1 MRSAKQLFALLL
13 ALVMVLSACK
23 QVPETT
29 QPGTTVPTT
38 QAPTTPGHSRRP
50 APGWHPL
57 TTGRRHQARVHGTRH
72 NNDTQPD
79 VSPAPAP
86 HKHKTKRGQ
95 PMHIAAHPAYPT
107 IRRVTTQGRLS
118 AADINELANLG
129 YDITA
134 ALVTL
139 TNTNRETIRDQ
150 AARGELTEH
159 DLLDALTIDALRNP
173 RT

>member
-1 MRSAKQLFALLL
+1 
-13 ALVMVLSACK
+13 
-23 QVPETT
+23 
-29 QPGTTVPTT
+29 
-38 QAPTTPGHSRRP
+38 
-50 APGWHPL
+50 
-57 TTGRRHQARVHGTRH
+57 
-72 NNDTQPD
+72 
-79 VSPAPAP
+79 
-86 HKHKTKRGQ
+86 
-95 PMHIAAHPAYPT
+95 MHIAAHPAYPT

-118 AADINELANLG
+118 AADTNELTNLG
-129 YDITA
+129 YDIVG

>member
-1 MRSAKQLFALLL
+1 
-13 ALVMVLSACK
+13 
-23 QVPETT
+23 
-29 QPGTTVPTT
+29 
-38 QAPTTPGHSRRP
+38 
-50 APGWHPL
+50 
-57 TTGRRHQARVHGTRH
+57 
-72 NNDTQPD
+72 
-79 VSPAPAP
+79 
-86 HKHKTKRGQ
+86 
-95 PMHIAAHPAYPT
+95 MHIAAHPAYPT
-107 IRRVTTQGRLS
+107 IRRVTTQGRLLG
-118 AADINELANLG
+118 ADINELANLG

>member
-1 MRSAKQLFALLL
+1 
-13 ALVMVLSACK
+13 
-23 QVPETT
+23 
-29 QPGTTVPTT
+29 
-38 QAPTTPGHSRRP
+38 
-50 APGWHPL
+50 
-57 TTGRRHQARVHGTRH
+57 
-72 NNDTQPD
+72 
-79 VSPAPAP
+79 
-86 HKHKTKRGQ
+86 
-95 PMHIAAHPAYPT
+95 MHIAAHPAYPT

-118 AADINELANLG
+118 GADINELTNLG

-173 RT
+173 KT

>member
-1 MRSAKQLFALLL
+1 MGPPNKPPGAQQPPGASDPRPTNTTPQHNPGPHHTGAQSPTSTRL
-13 ALVMVLSACK
+13 A
-23 QVPETT
+23 PTHD
-29 QPGTTVPTT
+29 GT
-38 QAPTTPGHSRRP
+38 TTPGAR
-50 APGWHPL
+50 A
-57 TTGRRHQARVHGTRH
+57 RHTPQQQTP
-72 NNDTQPD
+72 NS

-107 IRRVTTQGRLS
+107 IRRVTTQGRLLG
-118 AADINELANLG
+118 ADINELTNLG

>member
-1 MRSAKQLFALLL
+1 
-13 ALVMVLSACK
+13 
-23 QVPETT
+23 
-29 QPGTTVPTT
+29 
-38 QAPTTPGHSRRP
+38 
-50 APGWHPL
+50 
-57 TTGRRHQARVHGTRH
+57 
-72 NNDTQPD
+72 
-79 VSPAPAP
+79 
-86 HKHKTKRGQ
+86 
-95 PMHIAAHPAYPT
+95 MHIAAHPAYPT
-107 IRRVTTQGRLS
+107 IRRVTTQGRLLDT
-118 AADINELANLG
+118 DINELTNLG